1 MSRRLMSGAL
11 CISLILLWSL
21 IGFSEQPTTLLSE
34 PSGGFKYMIP
44 EGWATAE
51 FPGFKF
57 KISRGI
63 PSSGFTPNIAVVDE
77 AFDGSVEDYV
87 TACLGPMEKD
97 AQGFKLLEKKPFVT
111 NSGIK
116 GIKLIFDSKWDGKQ
130 LMQTQYYFKGIKGK
144 MLVITCS
151 VLPEDGP
158 KFADIFDTAMKT
170 FQIIEPK
177 LKKLF

>member
-1 MSRRLMSGAL
+1 
-11 CISLILLWSL
+11 
-21 IGFSEQPTTLLSE
+21 
-34 PSGGFKYMIP
+34 MIP

-77 AFDGSVEDYV
+77 AFDGSVEYYV
-87 TACLGPMEKD
+87 TACLGPMGKD
-97 AQGFKLLEKKPFVT
+97 TQGFKLLEKKPFDT
-111 NSGIK
+111 
-116 GIKLIFDSKWDGKQ
+116 DS
-130 LMQTQYYFKGIKGK
+130 GIKGK
-144 MLVITCS
+144 MLVINCS
-151 VLPEDGP
+151 ALPEDGP